1 MLGMKRTKTK
11 SRKSQSFLSRLF
23 DILSNSNYNSV
34 ISWDEE
40 GKKVVI
46 YDVTKLCKDI
56 LPKFY
61 KHRNYSSFIRQLNL
75 YGFHKYKGIID
86 NLEIY
91 EHEAFNKN
99 ITKEQI
105 RQVTKK
111 ARHNQMVKS
120 LDTYINSNKEEDD
133 KENKLIPLPEDKVL
147 DYLTIKV
154 EENNKNLVEAL
165 KSIEEL
171 KKEIMTLNE
180 QTAQYKELLNSNRIV
195 LAKLLNI
202 HIKTKLVNHKIV
214 KINNIYELF
223 KKYMYYLKIYSPY
236 VKIDTNKLI
245 KRKENKKE
253 EVNLDINDNDKFE
266 STRNNNIDFGN
277 IKEIDDISF
286 LNDNQNNIHFFDLNV
301 LNINY
306 SNSFINNS
314 FYK

>member
-1 MLGMKRTKTK
+1 MKRTKTK

-105 RQVTKK
+105 RQITKK

-120 LDTYINSNKEEDD
+120 LDTYI
-133 KENKLIPLPEDKVL
+133 
-147 DYLTIKV
+147 
-154 EENNKNLVEAL
+154 
-165 KSIEEL
+165 
-171 KKEIMTLNE
+171 
-180 QTAQYKELLNSNRIV
+180 
-195 LAKLLNI
+195 
-202 HIKTKLVNHKIV
+202 
-214 KINNIYELF
+214 
-223 KKYMYYLKIYSPY
+223 
-236 VKIDTNKLI
+236 
-245 KRKENKKE
+245 KR
-253 EVNLDINDNDKFE
+253 
-266 STRNNNIDFGN
+266 
-277 IKEIDDISF
+277 
-286 LNDNQNNIHFFDLNV
+286 
-301 LNINY
+301 
-306 SNSFINNS
+306 
-314 FYK
+314 

>member
-1 MLGMKRTKTK
+1 MIGLKRIRTKSK
-11 SRKSQSFLSRLF
+11 KSQSFLSKLY
-23 DILSNSNYNSV
+23 DILNNHNYNNV
-34 ISWDEE
+34 ISWDKD

-46 YDVTKLCKDI
+46 SDVVKLCKDI

-61 KHRNYSSFIRQLNL
+61 KHRNLSSFIRQLNL

-105 RQVTKK
+105 RQITKK

-120 LDTYINSNKEEDD
+120 LDTYINSNKEEED
-133 KENKLIPLPEDKVL
+133 KENELITLPEDKVL

-171 KKEIMTLNE
+171 KKQIKALNE
-180 QTAQYKELLNSNRIV
+180 QTAQYKDLLNSTRIV
-195 LAKLLNI
+195 LAKLLKI
-202 HIKTKLVNHKIV
+202 HIKTKLVNNKII
-214 KINNIYELF
+214 KINNLYELF
-223 KKYMYYLKIYSPY
+223 KKYLYYLKIYSPF
-236 VKIDTNKLI
+236 VRIDTAKLI
-245 KRKENKKE
+245 KGKGNEKE
-253 EVNLDINDNDKFE
+253 ENNLNIIDNDKYE
-266 STRNNNIDFGN
+266 STRNNNNDFGN

-286 LNDNQNNIHFFDLNV
+286 LNENQNNINFFDLNV

-306 SNSFINNS
+306 SNPFINKS

>member
-1 MLGMKRTKTK
+1 MRRGNHL
-11 SRKSQSFLSRLF
+11 
-23 DILSNSNYNSV
+23 DI
-34 ISWDEE
+34 
-40 GKKVVI
+40 
-46 YDVTKLCKDI
+46 
-56 LPKFY
+56 
-61 KHRNYSSFIRQLNL
+61 YS
-75 YGFHKYKGIID
+75 
-86 NLEIY
+86 
-91 EHEAFNKN
+91 
-99 ITKEQI
+99 
-105 RQVTKK
+105 
-111 ARHNQMVKS
+111 
-120 LDTYINSNKEEDD
+120 SNKEEDD

>member
-1 MLGMKRTKTK
+1 MKRTKTK

-75 YGFHKYKGIID
+75 YGFHKSKGIID

-91 EHEAFNKN
+91 EHETFNKN
-99 ITKEQI
+99 ITKEEIKQI
-105 RQVTKK
+105 TKK

-120 LDTYINSNKEEDD
+120 LDTYINSNKEEDA
-133 KENKLIPLPEDKVL
+133 KEKDSLPLPEEKVL

-154 EENNKNLVEAL
+154 EENNKNSVETL

-171 KKEIMTLNE
+171 KKEIKALKDE
-180 QTAQYKELLNSNRIV
+180 LILFKENLNSNKIV
-195 LAKLLNI
+195 LSKLLKVQ
-202 HIKTKLVNHKIV
+202 IKTNFVNHKID
-214 KINNIYELF
+214 KIKNIYELF
-223 KKYMYYLKIYSPY
+223 NKYLYHLKIYSPY
-236 VKIDTNKLI
+236 VTIDSMNRI
-245 KRKENKKE
+245 KGKPKELEKS
-253 EVNLDINDNDKFE
+253 DINDKVE
-266 STRNNNIDFGN
+266 STKNNNNNNELIN
-277 IKEIDDISF
+277 YNYIDDMSF
-286 LNDNQNNIHFFDLNV
+286 LNENQNNFQFFDLNLV
-301 LNINY
+301 NMNY
-306 SNSFINNS
+306 SNSFVNNS